1 VGEIAQMACESAEV
15 LKHCRESIDNFV
27 DFAYDCR
34 PPGEKEHQWVE
45 EVINYLKATYGSKG
59 LSIVTIAALM
69 REMHEAGMVV
79 LETNLQ
85 AMVTEAFSEK
95 MA

>member
-1 VGEIAQMACESAEV
+1 MGESAQMACESAEV

-27 DFAYDCR
+27 DFAYECR
-34 PPGEKEHQWVE
+34 PPGEQEHQWVE
-45 EVINYLKATYGSKG
+45 EVINHLKTTYASKG

-85 AMVTEAFSEK
+85 AMVTEAFSEE